1 MKMLERKLK
10 ISLTL
15 RFMTKEEQK
24 RPLATAKNKKVTGLM
39 NNERGGKMIT
49 KFSTTAP
56 KTCSDTEQKD
66 DHEMEGSQFKKTRQ
80 VKKSS
85 AKELKSYGFDKCV
98 QNVTNNELQKL

>member
-1 MKMLERKLK
+1 MLERKLK

-56 KTCSDTEQKD
+56 KTC
-66 DHEMEGSQFKKTRQ
+66 RQ

-85 AKELKSYGFDKCV
+85 AKELTSYGFDKCV
-98 QNVTNNELQKL
+98 QNVTNNEL